1 VTLLQRVHLHDGL
14 PARACEKLVALLERT
29 QTASTIGRGLPDTRF
44 PGVGPTPPELTLAYK
59 TGSIQG
65 VLAEAAIVRAPR
77 ATYAI
82 AVMSEG
88 SGDLRPNHDNI
99 ARVKL
104 GEVSRAI
111 YETFTGS

>member
-1 VTLLQRVHLHDGL
+1 MR
-14 PARACEKLVALLERT
+14 
-29 QTASTIGRGLPDTRF
+29 
-44 PGVGPTPPELTLAYK
+44 LAYK

-99 ARVKL
+99 ARVQL
-104 GEVSRAI
+104 GALSRAV
-111 YETFTGS
+111 YDTFTA